1 MPEITI
7 AGKKVTV
14 RERFPA
20 KRFHALWKAI
30 ASNAGMGEGSYEEQ
44 VLPYVGT
51 VTSWEFPGDPEKA
64 ESWAELD
71 TFTETLPLIRAI
83 NTHIKGLLTE
93 LDTAIKNS
101 DGTSTST

>member
-30 ASNAGMGEGSYEEQ
+30 SSNAGMGELPYEEQ
-44 VLPYVGT
+44 VAPYVGT
-51 VTSWEFPGDPEKA
+51 VVAWEFPGDPEKP

-83 NTHIKGLLTE
+83 NQHIKGLLVTVE
-93 LDTAIKNS
+93 DATKNS
-101 DGTSTST
+101 DGTPTST